1 MKVYTYGDENKPL
14 LLLLPGTCC
23 HHSLFDRVIPCLQ
36 ENFLLAVVS
45 YDGFDESESTTFPSI
60 LEEVALLEGY
70 LMERFA
76 GHVFAVYGSSL
87 GGSMA
92 SLMLCRRRVGFDYVI
107 LGSSDLDQMDGLRA
121 KILAKL
127 FATFI
132 YRSMQR
138 GKLPFGLSR
147 LLSGL
152 AADRRKY
159 LQKSLQAV
167 GIGASSC
174 SMSFVSRQSIF
185 NQFYSDL
192 ITPLPDNIC
201 IDGTKV
207 HIFYA
212 LKMGEKYAR
221 RYARHFRN
229 ADIRMQ
235 NLEHE
240 ELLLC
245 QPDAWVKEV
254 KACVLGK

>member
-1 MKVYTYGDENKPL
+1 M
-14 LLLLPGTCC
+14 
-23 HHSLFDRVIPCLQ
+23 
-36 ENFLLAVVS
+36 AVVS

-87 GGSMA
+87 GGSLA
-92 SLMLCRRRVGFDYVI
+92 ALMLCRRKVSFDHVI
-107 LGSSDLDQMDGLRA
+107 LGSSDLDQIDGLRA
-121 KILAKL
+121 KIVARL

-138 GKLPFGLSR
+138 GRLPLGLSCI
-147 LLSGL
+147 
-152 AADRRKY
+152 ANKKEY
-159 LQKSLQAV
+159 LQKALRAV
-167 GIGASSC
+167 GIGTGTH
-174 SMSFVSRQSIF
+174 SMSFVSEQSIF

-229 ADIRMQ
+229 ADIRKQ
-235 NLEHE
+235 SFEHE

-254 KACVLGK
+254 KACVLGQ